1 MANSIIFAFFAMP
14 SLVLPVPAPT
24 QSEPLPPNVPKQRA
38 DEIEYLDS
46 LDNWRDAKQMWKEA
60 NPHENL
66 KTYKKA
72 YIKGF
77 IDKLPW
83 EEYLPEERTEGY
95 VQNEEQN
102 DDSIWKRIS
111 DKPNNT
117 T

>member
-1 MANSIIFAFFAMP
+1 MDESA
-14 SLVLPVPAPT
+14 
-24 QSEPLPPNVPKQRA
+24 QKRA

-46 LDNWRDAKQMWKEA
+46 LESWSSAKQLWKEE

-83 EEYLPEERTEGY
+83 EDYVTRTEGY